1 MKRAPVWMIAA
12 VLLAVAASP
21 VWAQSAPVSALTGTW
36 TLVSV
41 EENAGAETPTR
52 TPNPRGLLVLDAAGM
67 IFEAATRLDWT
78 RPTEDNKAL
87 TDAQRVFATYSGFWG
102 RYKLDPQ
109 AKTLTARAEGAVSPS
124 IKGREV
130 TRRFAVEGDR
140 LTLTSAAP
148 EPHQRGITR
157 WVWER
162 VPVVENLSPGYRKVV
177 GFWQHVV
184 EKRVNLTLKTE
195 TATTRAPSIIVYTPS
210 GYVGVYF
217 PPISWGKPFAG
228 AEPTDA
234 EARDALRGYVAYFGA
249 LGCIPARCSTR
260 SSAASARRGRDAE
273 AVLRPAPS
281 GDEVNLRFPV
291 GRNQQGQETT
301 TLVTMKRLSGERTCC
316 RGEGPPR
323 GAVHPPRPPCY
334 CVPAARGARPAAAG
348 SISA

>member
-1 MKRAPVWMIAA
+1 MKRALVWMIAA

-21 VWAQSAPVSALTGTW
+21 VRAKSAAVPSLTGTW

-41 EENAGAETPTR
+41 EENAGTETPTR

-67 IFEAATRLDWT
+67 IFEAATRFDRT
-78 RPTEDNKAL
+78 RPAEDNEAL

-124 IKGREV
+124 MMGREV
-130 TRRFAVEGDR
+130 VRSFAVEGDR
-140 LTLTSAAP
+140 LTLTSAAL

-195 TATTRAPSIIVYTPS
+195 TATTRSPSIIVYTPS

-217 PPISWGKPFAG
+217 PPMSWGKPFAG

-249 LGCIPARCSTR
+249 LGVYPGQVFHQILGGLSPQGPQTLKRFF
-260 SSAASARRGRDAE
+260 D
-273 AVLRPAPS
+273 LAPS

-291 GRNQQGQETT
+291 VRNQQGQETT
-301 TLVTMKRLSGERTCC
+301 TLVTMKRLSGEKDML
-316 RGEGPPR
+316 PR
-323 GAVHPPRPPCY
+323 
-334 CVPAARGARPAAAG
+334 
-348 SISA
+348 